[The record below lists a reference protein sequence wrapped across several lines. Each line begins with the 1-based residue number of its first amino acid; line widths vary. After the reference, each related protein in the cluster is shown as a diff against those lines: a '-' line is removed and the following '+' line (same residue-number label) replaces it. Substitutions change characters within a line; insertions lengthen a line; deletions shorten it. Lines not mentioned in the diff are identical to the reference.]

1 MLWRPERLREWAL
14 DSPWPFRLALWRP
27 TMPHSFSLGAFFAWC
42 RSFPRHLFLGGESQ
56 LAVSGLDPVTGERW
70 SYEEGE
76 DGPPELSAR
85 EREVLARVFPAALE
99 QDPTFVRRLVSRFAS
114 RS

>member
-1 MLWRPERLREWAL
+1 MLWRPKRLREWAL

-27 TMPHSFSLGAFFAWC
+27 TIPHSFSLGAFFAWC
-42 RSFPRHLFLGGESQ
+42 KSFPRHVFLGGESQ
-56 LAVSGLDPVTGERW
+56 LAVSGRDPVTGERW
-70 SYEEGE
+70 HYEQGE

-99 QDPTFVRRLVSRFAS
+99 EDSTIFRRLA
-114 RS
+114 

>member
-1 MLWRPERLREWAL
+1 MGAR
-14 DSPWPFRLALWRP
+14 
-27 TMPHSFSLGAFFAWC
+27 FSV
-42 RSFPRHLFLGGESQ
+42 
-56 LAVSGLDPVTGERW
+56 AVSVGPLATDYAALVLAGERW

-85 EREVLARVFPAALE
+85 EREVLARVFPAAPE
-99 QDPTFVRRLVSRFAS
+99 EDPTFFRRLVSRFAS